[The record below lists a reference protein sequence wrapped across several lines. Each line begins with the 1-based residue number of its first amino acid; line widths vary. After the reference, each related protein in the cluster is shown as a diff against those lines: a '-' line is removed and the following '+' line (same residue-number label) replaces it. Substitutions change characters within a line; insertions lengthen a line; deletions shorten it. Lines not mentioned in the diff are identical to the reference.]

1 MRTVAQSQKF
11 FRFQPTNETFE
22 TLPIQA
28 ADWRTL
34 CDKVSTAILERV
46 IL

>member
-1 MRTVAQSQKF
+1 MRTIEQSQKF

-22 TLPIQA
+22 TLPIA
-28 ADWRTL
+28 ATDWTTL
-34 CDKVSTAILERV
+34 CDKVSTAVMERV